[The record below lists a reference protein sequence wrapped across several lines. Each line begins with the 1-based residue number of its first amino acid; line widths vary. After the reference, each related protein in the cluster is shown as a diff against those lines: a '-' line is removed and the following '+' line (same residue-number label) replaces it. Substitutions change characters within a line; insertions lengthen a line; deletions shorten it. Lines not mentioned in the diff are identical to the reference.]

1 MKITKRT
8 IGLAAVALLL
18 IGGGTA
24 AVQYIGEINT
34 EAEVEEPVTVDTTSE
49 SDFGLGSITD
59 MIAGETR
66 TLSIRTDAHSDA
78 PRIVR
83 VLEIDADSYE
93 YNDLTDAR
101 GKLDILWSAEEYSVQ
116 ESPTETGLGTTD
128 IDMLNSLE
136 WDSVKETGYKAGINN
151 GNLVVCNAHRD
162 SQGDSAGKYKAGE
175 YVKTSY
181 DVTPDYF
188 GGEGSY
194 DIDYS
199 IANECPL

>member
-34 EAEVEEPVTVDTTSE
+34 QAEVEEPVTVDTRE
-49 SDFGLGSITD
+49 DSDFSIGGTTNLVSGD
-59 MIAGETR
+59 TS
-66 TLSIRTDAHSDA
+66 TLALSTVSESDA

-83 VLEIDADSYE
+83 VLEVSKDSGDYT
-93 YNDLTDAR
+93 DLAEASTE
-101 GKLDILWSAEEYSVQ
+101 LNILWSADSYQ
-116 ESPTETGLGTTD
+116 AANDPESAAKAEGLND
-128 IDMLNSLE
+128 VNVLE
-136 WDSVKETGYKAGINN
+136 SSSWVGDTSYGHKAGTQD
-151 GNLVVCNAHRD
+151 GNLVVCNAHD
-162 SQGDSAGKYKAGE
+162 EGGYYQAGE
-175 YVKTSY
+175 PVETSY
-181 DVTPDYF
+181 DITPEYF

>member
-34 EAEVEEPVTVDTTSE
+34 QAEVEEPVTVDTRGD
-49 SDFGLGSITD
+49 SDFSIGGMTNLVSGD
-59 MIAGETR
+59 TS
-66 TLSIRTDAHSDA
+66 TLALSTVSESDA

-83 VLEIDADSYE
+83 VLEVSKDSGDYT
-93 YNDLTDAR
+93 DLAEASSE
-101 GKLDILWSAEEYSVQ
+101 LDILWSADSYQDANDPEAAAKAEGLNDVNVL
-116 ESPTETGLGTTD
+116 ESSSWVG
-128 IDMLNSLE
+128 
-136 WDSVKETGYKAGINN
+136 DSSYGHKAGTQD
-151 GNLVVCNAHRD
+151 GNLVVCNAHAEGGYY
-162 SQGDSAGKYKAGE
+162 QAGE
-175 YVKTSY
+175 PVETSY
-181 DVTPDYF
+181 DITPEYF